1 MTVMMINSNEDICDK
16 AMYESLLAHNIVIR
30 GDIKDLKK
38 TEALTLIGQS
48 IFDRFVNEFSKIWKE
63 LFPNC
68 RIKDFEATEEDWK
81 QWLGSDYKISK
92 KCKEVKEKME
102 FNIQDRVEEYIE
114 ILDEIRPKVESEE
127 AAVAVLH
134 EACKDRRSE
143 SFRKDEKK
151 PRNNL
156 VTEKQRRLM
165 DDKGINYPND
175 VSRKEASRLINKYFE
190 NE

>member
-1 MTVMMINSNEDICDK
+1 MKSKDLPCNR
-16 AMYESLLAHNIVIR
+16 AMYERLLSHNIVISEK
-30 GDIKDLKK
+30 IKGLKK
-38 TEALTLIGQS
+38 SEALVLIGQS
-48 IFDRFVNEFSKIWKE
+48 IFDCFVSEFSKIWKE

-81 QWLGSDYKISK
+81 KWLGSDYKISK

-102 FNIQDRVEEYIE
+102 FNIKDRVEEYIE
-114 ILDEIRPKVESEE
+114 ILDQIRPKVESEE

-156 VTEKQRRLM
+156 ATEKQKRLM
-165 DDKGINYPND
+165 DDKGIRYPSD
-175 VSRKEASRLINKYFE
+175 VSRKEASRLIDQYFGSE
-190 NE
+190 